1 MFLDKGELFDLINLL
16 GHSPSDKDF
25 TYPDIDKKVVSI
37 PQFVKLMNEKIS
49 KIDEVMYGAFRM
61 FDSDQSGFISP
72 EELRVTLLQISN
84 GTMSLEQIVGLVRTA
99 DIDHDGQINLE
110 EFKKKIY
117 PKGIISFYSFLLIL

>member
-117 PKGIISFYSFLLIL
+117 PKGIISFYIFLIL